1 MRIERKL
8 LLGFLIVV
16 LSVVIV
22 GSIGVISSIH
32 VRDIF
37 LRVKE
42 NEFIQLIEAVKME
55 SAARQASIKALEYSL
70 RKEENE
76 IEKTREALSK
86 IDSSLAELTARAGQQ
101 FSEPDYKN
109 LLKTIETQIATY
121 KTTIQD
127 YLNAASQEITAEEI
141 FTKEEQVHVAR
152 KELIH
157 TLYDLI
163 DYENKRLS
171 QALSLVNDSINY
183 GMKIVLSLCLLGIF
197 IAAAV
202 GYYLS
207 RSITKPLRKFMDISN
222 DIGTGNLERRVDIT
236 SNDEFGQL
244 SITFN
249 KMIDDLRQHI
259 NKDKQ
264 FSLEEK
270 AKLTSQI
277 QQAQKME
284 SIGTLAAGIAH
295 DFNNILTVIFGYTN
309 MALYNIPENSPA
321 RNDLDSVLKASDRA
335 KNLVRQILTFSRES
349 ELALQQI
356 KPHAIVKEVVSLL
369 RSAIPTTIEIN
380 HDIDPECGTILA
392 DPTQIHQVLMN
403 LSTNAV
409 HSMQEKGVLEISL
422 KQAVF
427 TRGDLVHYPEMVPG
441 AYVRLSVSDT
451 GVGME
456 QETLNRIFD
465 PFFTTKKIGEG
476 TGLGLSVVHGIVM
489 AHHGMITVDS
499 TPGKGT
505 TFHVFFPIIETEKIQ
520 VVENDQALPTG
531 NERILI
537 VDDEEYLTE
546 MWRQLLKFLGYRVT
560 TTTSS
565 KKALDIF
572 RAQPEEFDL
581 VITDQTMPGMTGAEL
596 SQELMG
602 IRPDIP
608 IILCTGYS
616 SRVSIEEAIAMRIRK
631 FFMKPVDTRQLA
643 IAIREILDE
652 NKA

>member
-1 MRIERKL
+1 M
-8 LLGFLIVV
+8 
-16 LSVVIV
+16 
-22 GSIGVISSIH
+22 
-32 VRDIF
+32 
-37 LRVKE
+37 
-42 NEFIQLIEAVKME
+42 
-55 SAARQASIKALEYSL
+55 
-70 RKEENE
+70 
-76 IEKTREALSK
+76 
-86 IDSSLAELTARAGQQ
+86 
-101 FSEPDYKN
+101 
-109 LLKTIETQIATY
+109 
-121 KTTIQD
+121 
-127 YLNAASQEITAEEI
+127 
-141 FTKEEQVHVAR
+141 
-152 KELIH
+152 
-157 TLYDLI
+157 
-163 DYENKRLS
+163 
-171 QALSLVNDSINY
+171 
-183 GMKIVLSLCLLGIF
+183 
-197 IAAAV
+197 
-202 GYYLS
+202 S

>member
-1 MRIERKL
+1 
-8 LLGFLIVV
+8 
-16 LSVVIV
+16 
-22 GSIGVISSIH
+22 
-32 VRDIF
+32 
-37 LRVKE
+37 
-42 NEFIQLIEAVKME
+42 
-55 SAARQASIKALEYSL
+55 
-70 RKEENE
+70 
-76 IEKTREALSK
+76 
-86 IDSSLAELTARAGQQ
+86 
-101 FSEPDYKN
+101 